1 MTRTREW
8 RSSDARDAAAAALQS
23 VSPRAA
29 EALRTRHSSM
39 MSKELAFAVLGFWGY
54 KSDVWQKRGNR
65 VVHSHEEE
73 AAAATSAHPPP
84 APETRE
90 SAVAALW
97 MMLGTQL
104 RPLSLQATRMLAGA
118 DACAH
123 AKLDEDAARL
133 YVGELPLV
141 RRLSGAVL
149 STMVP
154 VLSAWLAEARA
165 AEESYATEVL
175 LLQSGAPDAMP
186 VAATQPAPLR
196 VESLLS
202 AGVAYFSSPERENV
216 FQLHAGASKAVA
228 VWHAEWAESQRT
240 SCLLCSKLSD
250 TLAQSRAHS
259 PSLYAAAAAMVCE
272 FLTAHFAAIAGAL
285 NQRIAWLAAAA
296 TALGLPANAE
306 PNTAAS
312 EPQSG
317 GCEAFKTPMSREF
330 PAFLYCP
337 TLGLSFMNER
347 ANSGQLCGI
356 AAH

>member
-1 MTRTREW
+1 M
-8 RSSDARDAAAAALQS
+8 
-23 VSPRAA
+23 SPRAA

-39 MSKELAFAVLGFWGY
+39 MSKELAFAVLGFWNY

-73 AAAATSAHPPP
+73 AAAATSAPPP
-84 APETRE
+84 AVVETQE

-104 RPLSLQATRMLAGA
+104 RPLSLKATRSLAGA

-123 AKLDEDAARL
+123 AKLDETAARL
-133 YVGELPLV
+133 YIGELPLV
-141 RRLSGAVL
+141 RRLSGAVASKML
-149 STMVP
+149 P
-154 VLSAWLAEARA
+154 VLGSWLAEARA
-165 AEESYATEVL
+165 AEEHYASEA
-175 LLQSGAPDAMP
+175 LLQSAPNAMA
-186 VAATQPAPLR
+186 VTTIQPAPLR

-202 AGVAYFSSPERENV
+202 AGVAYFASPERANM
-216 FQLHAGASKAVA
+216 FQLHAGASEAVA
-228 VWHAEWAESQRT
+228 VWHAEWADSQRT

-250 TLAQSRAHS
+250 TLAESRTHS
-259 PSLYAAAAAMVCE
+259 PALYAAAAAMVCE

-296 TALGLPANAE
+296 TALGLPSNVE
-306 PNTAAS
+306 IEVSSS
-312 EPQSG
+312 EPQS
-317 GCEAFKTPMSREF
+317 CEAFKTPMSREF

-337 TLGLSFMNER
+337 TLGLAFINER
-347 ANSGQLCGI
+347 ANTGHMCSI